1 MFQMAN
7 FLTLFKQMWS
17 QKQRYIYLVFFIN
30 VFAII
35 FISLMA
41 TMTKDYDL
49 FLFWSPKPDLAF
61 FWRSN
66 FATLTLYFDVAFCG
80 ITCWQNEKINM
91 SQTWHLAPADER
103 KTYLVNIFSSLI
115 ACALFFFLQQI
126 INAILLIPSFGVGGL
141 KQAFTEFQ
149 LWPTKYVPWPSALY
163 HWIFIVLII
172 SFIYVF
178 VSFANF
184 TSRIIADYLPFK
196 STLWIRLFIIAILVV
211 VAVYSGTIITS
222 HLDYL
227 MDTKMLWK
235 TYDPIWLDDIVL
247 FVVSLILGLFDL
259 YFVRKLIEPKIKNI

>member
-1 MFQMAN
+1 MTN
-7 FLTLFKQMWS
+7 FWTLFKQMWS

-35 FISLMA
+35 FISLMT
-41 TMTKDYDL
+41 TMTKDYDM

-91 SQTWHLAPADER
+91 SQTWHLAAADER
-103 KTYLVNIFSSLI
+103 KTYFVNIFSSLM
-115 ACALFFFLQQI
+115 ACAWFFLLQQI
-126 INAILLIPSFGVGGL
+126 VNAILLIPIFGANGL
-141 KQAFTEFQ
+141 VQAFRDFQ
-149 LWPTKYVPWPSALY
+149 LWPAKYVPWPSVLY

-184 TSRIIADYLPFK
+184 TSRIIADILPFK

-222 HLDYL
+222 HLDSL
-227 MDTKMLWK
+227 INTKMLWK
-235 TYDPIWLDDIVL
+235 AYDLIWLDDLLLVA
-247 FVVSLILGLFDL
+247 VSLILGLLDL
-259 YFVRKLIEPKIKNI
+259 WFVKKFIEPKIKNI